1 MNDFEKWANEYKKS
15 ADSTK
20 TKIFEI
26 ENKVKKRGLSFADE
40 KKLNILYGMY
50 ADCIYAYKVLL
61 RKNNRRKSK

>member
-20 TKIFEI
+20 AKIFEI
-26 ENKVKKRGLSFADE
+26 ENKVKKRGLNVADE

-50 ADCIYAYKVLL
+50 ADCLYAYKMLL
-61 RKNNRRKSK
+61 RRHKK